1 MMLQAAANFSVCS
14 SRVCVCVCVCVLSSL
29 LSLRSAA
36 GERVK

>member
-1 MMLQAAANFSVCS
+1 MMLQAAANSLFVLL
-14 SRVCVCVCVCVLSSL
+14 VCVCVLFSL